1 MKQQIT
7 NVKIMSTGSYIPEK
21 VVTNSDI
28 AKTVDTTDEW
38 IQQHVGVKER
48 RVVTTELT
56 SDLAAQA
63 ALRAL
68 DSSAITAEDID
79 LIIVATSTP
88 DRLAPST
95 ACIVQDKIK
104 AYNAVA
110 FDLAAVCS
118 GFLFAYSTAA
128 QFISNNVYQHVLV
141 IGADTFSKITDWNRR
156 DCIFFGDGAGA
167 VILSKND
174 DNNGLLNF
182 RLFSDGRGKFNF
194 TIPGGGSENPVSQ
207 QCVDDKL
214 RYFQMDGKAVFNTA
228 INKLPDAINQVLADA
243 NLTVDDIKLLLPHQP
258 NINILK
264 ETARRINLP
273 FEKVMMNLDKYA
285 NTSGG
290 TIPIILDETY
300 RAGKINSGDY
310 ILFAAVG
317 SGWTWGAGIMKWI

>member
-1 MKQQIT
+1 MRQYIT
-7 NVKIMSTGSYIPEK
+7 NVKIVGTGSYLPET
-21 VVTNSDI
+21 VITNHDI
-28 AKTVDTTDEW
+28 ALAVPTSNDW
-38 IQQHVGVKER
+38 IEAHVGVRER

-63 ALRAL
+63 ALKAL
-68 DSSAITAEDID
+68 EAASLAADDID

-95 ACIVQDKIK
+95 ACIVQDKIG
-104 AYNAVA
+104 AYNAVS

-128 QFISNNVYQHVLV
+128 QFISNGIYQNVLV

-167 VILSKND
+167 VVLSKNEQD
-174 DNNGLLNF
+174 NGLLHF

-207 QCVDDKL
+207 ECVDQGL
-214 RYFQMDGKAVFNTA
+214 RYFQMDGKAVFQTA
-228 INKLPDAINQVLADA
+228 ITKLPEAIKSVLADA
-243 NLTVDDIKLLLPHQP
+243 QLTVHDVDLLLPHQP
-258 NINILK
+258 NINILR
-264 ETARRINLP
+264 ETAARLDLP
-273 FEKVMMNLDKYA
+273 FEKVMINLDKYG

-290 TIPIILDETY
+290 TIPIILDETFK
-300 RAGKINSGDY
+300 AGRIASGDHL
-310 ILFAAVG
+310 LFAAVG
-317 SGWTWGAGIMKWI
+317 SGWTWGAAIMKWI

>member
-1 MKQQIT
+1 MKQCIT
-7 NVKIMSTGSYIPEK
+7 NVRIIGTGSCLPPNVI
-21 VVTNSDI
+21 TNNDI
-28 AKTVDTTDEW
+28 AKKVETTDEW
-38 IQQHVGVKER
+38 IRKHIGVEER

-56 SDLAAQA
+56 SDLAANAALMAMQA
-63 ALRAL
+63 AGIDA
-68 DSSAITAEDID
+68 SAID

-95 ACIVQDKIK
+95 ACIVQDKIQ

-128 QFISNNVYQHVLV
+128 QFISNNIYQHILV
-141 IGADTFSKITDWNRR
+141 IGADTFSKIVDWERR
-156 DCIFFGDGAGA
+156 DCVFFGDGAGA
-167 VILSKND
+167 VVLAKNEG
-174 DNNGLLNF
+174 NNGQLNF

-194 TIPGGGSENPVSQ
+194 TIPGGGCEHPISEESLTN
-207 QCVDDKL
+207 KH

-228 INKLPDAINQVLADA
+228 IEVLPSAINQVLEDA
-243 NLTVDDIKLLLPHQP
+243 GQSIDDVALLIPHQP

-264 ETARRINLP
+264 ETARRLNMP
-273 FEKVMMNLDKYA
+273 FEKVMVNLQKYA

-290 TIPIILDETY
+290 TIPIILDETI
-300 RAGKINSGDY
+300 RAGKIKQGDN

-317 SGWTWGAGIMKWI
+317 SGWTWGAALMKWI